1 MIRSM
6 TGFSQ
11 SAHDESGYSLS
22 LTLKGTNHRY
32 LDVQTRLP
40 PGFEFFDPEIRR
52 VVKLHVRRG
61 HVEIAAGVESAN
73 GASLRVNRR
82 LLAAYL
88 KECQDTREEFGLTA
102 EPDLVALL
110 RMPGV
115 TGGGELAEAD
125 RDSIIPVLARGL
137 ERALAQFNAMRERE
151 GATLARDLK
160 DRLLTLGALTETVSG
175 HADSVAEALRER
187 LEKRVHELAGDTR
200 IEPARLSQEV
210 VMLAMRCD
218 ITEELTRLRSHI
230 QQATRLLSESEE
242 VGKRFDFLLQEM
254 NREANTILSKTTDV
268 PKVGPQI
275 QDAAIGMKVEIEKLR
290 EQVQNIE

>member
-11 SAHDESGYSLS
+11 TRYDEGGYSLA

-52 VVKLHVRRG
+52 VVKQHVRRG
-61 HVEIAAGVESAN
+61 HVEITASVESAS
-73 GASLRVNRR
+73 GAELRVNHT

-88 KECQDTREEFGLTA
+88 SLCQDARAEFGFTS

-110 RMPGV
+110 RIPGV
-115 TGGGELAEAD
+115 TGGGELTDVE
-125 RDSIIPVLARGL
+125 RDAITPVLACGL
-137 ERALAQFNAMRERE
+137 ERALAQYNAMRERE
-151 GATLARDLK
+151 GDALARDL
-160 DRLLTLGALTETVSG
+160 DGRLLTLRTLTETVRG
-175 HADSVAEALRER
+175 LADSVAVALRER
-187 LEKRVHELAGDTR
+187 IEKRVQELAVDTR
-200 IEPARLSQEV
+200 MEPARLAQEV
-210 VMLAMRCD
+210 VVLAMRCD
-218 ITEELTRLRSHI
+218 ITEELTRLGSHI
-230 QQATRLLSESEE
+230 QQAARLLSGSEE
-242 VGKRFDFLLQEM
+242 AGKRFDFLLQEM

-268 PKVGPQI
+268 PGVGAQI